1 MAKKYDVVID
11 AMSITPERQAQV
23 DFTDPYF
30 TNTLVFLTKQ
40 GSPINPDDP
49 AQIDSHKVAAQ
60 RSTLSTQW
68 MEKNHPKAKLNLY
81 EGLDNAFMD
90 LAAGRSDMMISDK
103 APAAYWLTTP
113 EGKGFEIKGKE
124 IDVND
129 KMGIIVRKG
138 DPLRL
143 EFNKAITTLKSNGTY
158 DKIYNQYFG
167 SATTT
172 TAAAS
177 SVAVTVSSTTTTTTT
192 VASTSK

>member
-1 MAKKYDVVID
+1 MPRVCQLPQNVGLPI
-11 AMSITPERQAQV
+11 

-49 AQIDSHKVAAQ
+49 AQIDGHTVAAQ

-68 MEKNHPKAKLNLY
+68 MEKNHPKAKLSLH

-90 LAAGRSDMMISDK
+90 LAARRSDIMISDK

-129 KMGIIVRKG
+129 KMGILVRKG

-143 EFNKAITTLKSNGTY
+143 EFKQS
-158 DKIYNQYFG
+158 DCHVKIKWH
-167 SATTT
+167 
-172 TAAAS
+172 
-177 SVAVTVSSTTTTTTT
+177 V
-192 VASTSK
+192 